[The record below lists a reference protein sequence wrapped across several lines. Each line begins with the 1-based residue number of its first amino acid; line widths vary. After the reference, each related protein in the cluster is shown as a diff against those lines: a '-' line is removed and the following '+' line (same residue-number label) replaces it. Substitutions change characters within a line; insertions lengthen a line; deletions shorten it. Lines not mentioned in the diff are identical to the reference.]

1 MSLSQVVPGRY
12 TASIRDWGLEEKQ
25 INGDDAIE
33 AWISFDFKDQAG
45 GMQSITWK
53 SLVLKRDGTRNKKT
67 FDTLETCGMKPDPD
81 TGEINLVRFMDAD
94 ALNMQEPL
102 DITIIDQ
109 PSKDGTKIYKNVEW
123 VNKVGGGQRN
133 KPTGEAKLS
142 LEQKLIAQGLGKA
155 KARPKNHAPG
165 ASSPGANDNPEIPF

>member
-12 TASIRDWGLEEKQ
+12 TANVKDWGLEEKQ
-25 INGDDAIE
+25 IGGDDVIE

-45 GMQSITWK
+45 ATQSITWK
-53 SLVLKRDGTRNKKT
+53 SLVLKRDGTRNKRT
-67 FDTLETCGMKPDPD
+67 FDTLETCGMTPDAE

-123 VNKVGGGQRN
+123 VNRVGGGQRN
-133 KPTGEAKLS
+133 KPSGEARLT

-165 ASSPGANDNPEIPF
+165 ASGPGADDNPEIPF